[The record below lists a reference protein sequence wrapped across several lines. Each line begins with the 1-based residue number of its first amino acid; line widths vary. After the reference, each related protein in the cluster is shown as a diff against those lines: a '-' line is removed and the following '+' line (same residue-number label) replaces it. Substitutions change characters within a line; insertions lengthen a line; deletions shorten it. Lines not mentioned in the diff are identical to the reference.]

1 MFGMEVLLFGVLAA
15 VVVIAVTALAPR
27 AGVAAP
33 LVLVLVGVAVSFV
46 PAVKAI
52 EINPEVIL
60 VGVLPALLYAAAAS
74 LPTMDFRRDFTAIG
88 GMAVLL
94 VVISA
99 VLLGVVFSAVIPGI
113 NLAAG
118 IALGAIVSPTDA
130 VATSIIKKLGA
141 PRRVVVMLEGEGLL
155 NDATSL
161 VLLRSAI
168 AAVAAS
174 VSLWEV
180 VGSFAKAV
188 LLAVV
193 IGVIVGRLGLWARE
207 HLGNAALATAV
218 SFVVPFAAY
227 LPAEELDASGI
238 VAAVAAGLVTSTLSA
253 RHLSPQDR
261 VAERMNWR
269 TIETLLEGGLF
280 LAMGLEVFGLV
291 QDVREAHGSLWTA
304 VGVAALAAVGV
315 VALRA
320 LFVLPLLR
328 YLAARRRRAEQVR
341 ETLDRME
348 QRVSAR
354 LDEFTD
360 PHGIITPEAAKALSA
375 VWTQGDQRVWEAGN
389 PRRQVRRVQ
398 RRVQLEAEKR
408 RAAAAGGLSDDQK
421 ERIRQR
427 RTDRVAEFR
436 RRFTRRIADVD
447 YLLAA
452 PLGPKEG
459 VVIVWAGMRG
469 VVTLAAAQTLPQD
482 FPQRSL
488 LILIAFGVAAG
499 TLLVQGGTLPWVV
512 RRLGLAGVTS
522 SRFDEGTQGLREI
535 VDGTAR
541 DLLDDPGLCRKDGT
555 PYAPYVVERVRTVVV
570 REQADQDEEEATPE
584 ELSTQFFELRLA
596 TIAAQRKALLEA
608 RAVGT
613 YDSDLLSRAL
623 DQLDAD
629 QIAVEMRAHSD
640 SGG

>member
-33 LVLVLVGVAVSFV
+33 LVLVLIGVAVSFL

-94 VVISA
+94 VVITA
-99 VLLGVVFSAVIPGI
+99 VLLGFVFSWVIPGI
-113 NLAAG
+113 DLAAG

-141 PRRVVVMLEGEGLL
+141 PQRVVVMLEGEGLL

-168 AAVAAS
+168 AATAAS

-188 LLAVV
+188 VLAVV
-193 IGVIVGRLGLWARE
+193 IGLVVGRLGLWARE
-207 HLGNAALATAV
+207 HLRHAALSTAV

-315 VALRA
+315 IALRA

-341 ETLDRME
+341 DTLDRME
-348 QRVSAR
+348 QRVSAK
-354 LDEFTD
+354 LDEFAD
-360 PHGIITPEAAKALSA
+360 PNGIITPDAAKALSA

-398 RRVQLEAEKR
+398 RRVEAEAMKR
-408 RAAAAGGLSDDQK
+408 RASSGRLSDDDR
-421 ERIRQR
+421 ERMRQR
-427 RTDRVAEFR
+427 RMARVAEFR
-436 RRFTRRIADVD
+436 KRFTRRIADVD

-469 VVTLAAAQTLPQD
+469 VVTLAAAQTLPHD

-488 LILIAFGVAAG
+488 LVLIAFGVAAG

-541 DLLDDPGLCRKDGT
+541 DMLDDPGLRRKDGT

-584 ELSTQFFELRLA
+584 ELSAQFFELRLA

-608 RAVGT
+608 RALGT
-613 YDSDLLSRAL
+613 FDSDLLSRAL
-623 DQLDAD
+623 EQLDAD
-629 QIAVEMRAHSD
+629 QIAVEMRGHLD
-640 SGG
+640 G

>member
-1 MFGMEVLLFGVLAA
+1 MEVLLVGVVAA

-33 LVLVLVGVAVSFV
+33 LVLVLIGVAVSFV
-46 PAVKAI
+46 PAVAAI
-52 EINPEVIL
+52 EIDPEVIL
-60 VGVLPALLYAAAAS
+60 AGVLPALLYAAAAS
-74 LPTMDFRRDFTAIG
+74 FPTMDFRRDFTAIG
-88 GMAVLL
+88 GMSVAL
-94 VVISA
+94 VVITA
-99 VLLGVVFSAVIPGI
+99 VLLGFVFSWVIPGI
-113 NLAAG
+113 DLAAG

-130 VATSIIKKLGA
+130 VATSIIKRLGA
-141 PRRVVVMLEGEGLL
+141 PQRVVVMLEGEGLL

-168 AAVAAS
+168 AATAVS
-174 VSLWEV
+174 VSLWGV
-180 VGSFAKAV
+180 VGSFLKAV
-188 LLAVV
+188 LLAVL
-193 IGVIVGRLGLWARE
+193 IGVVVGRLGLWVRE
-207 HLGNAALATAV
+207 HLRHAALSTAV
-218 SFVVPFAAY
+218 SFVVPFVAY

-291 QDVREAHGSLWTA
+291 QDVRKVHGSLWLA
-304 VGVAALAAVGV
+304 VGVAALAAGCV
-315 VALRA
+315 VLLRA

-328 YLAARRRRAEQVR
+328 YLSRRRDRAEQIR
-341 ETLDRME
+341 STLDRG
-348 QRVSAR
+348 RTIAAAK
-354 LDEFTD
+354 LDAFATPD
-360 PHGIITPEAAKALSA
+360 GIITPQAAMEMTRLLRDEEGRRVWETGNVRRHVRRAQRRGIEAAK
-375 VWTQGDQRVWEAGN
+375 
-389 PRRQVRRVQ
+389 
-398 RRVQLEAEKR
+398 R
-408 RAAAAGGLSDDQK
+408 RADGLSDDQK
-421 ERIRQR
+421 ERIQR
-427 RTDRVAEFR
+427 RRTARAAEFR
-436 RRFTRRIADVD
+436 RRFTRRVADVD

-469 VVTLAAAQTLPQD
+469 VVTLAAAQTLPHD

-488 LILIAFGVAAG
+488 LVLIAFGVAAG

-522 SRFDEGTQGLREI
+522 SRHDEGTHGLREI

-541 DLLDDPGLCRKDGT
+541 TMLDDPGLHRKDGT
-555 PYAPYVVERVRTVVV
+555 PYAPSVVERVRSVVV
-570 REQADQDEEEATPE
+570 REQADQDEAAATPE
-584 ELSTQFFELRLA
+584 EVSAQFFELRLA

-629 QIAVEMRAHSD
+629 QIAVEMRGHLD
-640 SGG
+640 G

>member
-1 MFGMEVLLFGVLAA
+1 LFGMEVLLFGVLAA

-33 LVLVLVGVAVSFV
+33 LVLVLIGVAVSFL

-94 VVISA
+94 VVITA
-99 VLLGVVFSAVIPGI
+99 VLLGFVFSWVIPGI
-113 NLAAG
+113 DLAAG

-141 PRRVVVMLEGEGLL
+141 PQRVVVMLEGEGLL

-168 AAVAAS
+168 AATAAS

-188 LLAVV
+188 VLAVV
-193 IGVIVGRLGLWARE
+193 IGLVVGRLGLWARE
-207 HLGNAALATAV
+207 HLRHAALSTAV

-315 VALRA
+315 IALRA

-341 ETLDRME
+341 DTLDRME
-348 QRVSAR
+348 QRVSAK
-354 LDEFTD
+354 LDEFAD
-360 PHGIITPEAAKALSA
+360 PNGIITPDAAKALSA

-398 RRVQLEAEKR
+398 RRVEAEAMKR
-408 RAAAAGGLSDDQK
+408 RASSGRLSDDDR
-421 ERIRQR
+421 ERMRQR
-427 RTDRVAEFR
+427 RMARVAEFR
-436 RRFTRRIADVD
+436 KRFTRRIADVD

-469 VVTLAAAQTLPQD
+469 VVTLAAAQTLPHD

-488 LILIAFGVAAG
+488 LVLIAFGVAAG

-541 DLLDDPGLCRKDGT
+541 DMLDDPGLRRKDGT

-584 ELSTQFFELRLA
+584 ELSAQFFELRLA

-608 RAVGT
+608 RALGT
-613 YDSDLLSRAL
+613 FDSDLLSRAL
-623 DQLDAD
+623 EQLDAD
-629 QIAVEMRAHSD
+629 QIAVEMRGHLD
-640 SGG
+640 G

>member
-1 MFGMEVLLFGVLAA
+1 MEVLLVAVLAA

-33 LVLVLVGVAVSFV
+33 LVLVLIGVAVSFV
-46 PAVKAI
+46 PAVAAI
-52 EINPEVIL
+52 DINPEVIL
-60 VGVLPALLYAAAAS
+60 VGVLPALLYASAAS
-74 LPTMDFRRDFTAIG
+74 FPSMDFRRDFTAIG

-99 VLLGVVFSAVIPGI
+99 VLLGFVFSWVIPGI
-113 NLAAG
+113 DLAAG

-141 PRRVVVMLEGEGLL
+141 PQRVVVMLEGEGLL

-168 AAVAAS
+168 AATAAS
-174 VSLWEV
+174 VSLWGV
-180 VGSFAKAV
+180 VGSFFKAV
-188 LLAVV
+188 LLAVI

-207 HLGNAALATAV
+207 HLRHAALSTAV
-218 SFVVPFAAY
+218 SFVVPFVAY

-269 TIETLLEGGLF
+269 TIEILLEGGLF

-304 VGVAALAAVGV
+304 VGVAALAAAGV
-315 VALRA
+315 IALRA
-320 LFVLPLLR
+320 MFVLPLLR

-348 QRVSAR
+348 HRVSAK

-360 PHGIITPEAAKALSA
+360 PNGIITPEAAQALSA

-398 RRVQLEAEKR
+398 RRVQVEADKR
-408 RAAAAGGLSDDQK
+408 RVAAGGLSDDQK

-427 RTDRVAEFR
+427 RMDRITEFR

-447 YLLAA
+447 YLVAA

-469 VVTLAAAQTLPQD
+469 VVTLAAAQTLPHD

-522 SRFDEGTQGLREI
+522 SRFVEGTQGLREI

-541 DLLDDPGLCRKDGT
+541 DVLDDPELRRKDGT
-555 PYAPYVVERVRTVVV
+555 PYAPYVVDRVRSVVV

-584 ELSTQFFELRLA
+584 ELSAQFFELRLA

-608 RAVGT
+608 RALGT

-623 DQLDAD
+623 EQLDAD
-629 QIAVEMRAHSD
+629 QIAVEMRGHLD
-640 SGG
+640 GG

>member
-33 LVLVLVGVAVSFV
+33 LVLVLIGVAVSFL

-94 VVISA
+94 VVITA
-99 VLLGVVFSAVIPGI
+99 VLLGFVFSWVIPGI
-113 NLAAG
+113 DLAAG

-141 PRRVVVMLEGEGLL
+141 PQRVVVMLEGEGLL

-168 AAVAAS
+168 AATAAS

-193 IGVIVGRLGLWARE
+193 IGLVVGRLGLWARE
-207 HLGNAALATAV
+207 HLRHAALSTAV

-304 VGVAALAAVGV
+304 VGVAALAAVGII
-315 VALRA
+315 ALRA

-341 ETLDRME
+341 DTLDRME
-348 QRVSAR
+348 QRVSAK
-354 LDEFTD
+354 LDEFAD
-360 PHGIITPEAAKALSA
+360 PNGIITPDAAKALSA

-398 RRVQLEAEKR
+398 RRVEAEAMKR
-408 RAAAAGGLSDDQK
+408 RASSGRLSDDDR
-421 ERIRQR
+421 ERMRQR
-427 RTDRVAEFR
+427 RMARVAEFR
-436 RRFTRRIADVD
+436 KRFTRRIADVD

-469 VVTLAAAQTLPQD
+469 VVTLAAAQTLPKED

-488 LILIAFGVAAG
+488 LVLIAFGVAAG

-541 DLLDDPGLCRKDGT
+541 DMLDDPELRRKDGT

-584 ELSTQFFELRLA
+584 ELSAQFFELRLA

-608 RAVGT
+608 RALGT
-613 YDSDLLSRAL
+613 FDSDLLSRAL
-623 DQLDAD
+623 EQLDAD
-629 QIAVEMRAHSD
+629 QIAVEMRGHLD
-640 SGG
+640 G

>member
-33 LVLVLVGVAVSFV
+33 LVLVLIGVAVSFV

-94 VVISA
+94 VVITA
-99 VLLGVVFSAVIPGI
+99 VLLGFVFSWVIPGI
-113 NLAAG
+113 DLAAG

-141 PRRVVVMLEGEGLL
+141 PQRVVVMLEGEGLL

-168 AAVAAS
+168 AATAAS

-188 LLAVV
+188 ILAVV
-193 IGVIVGRLGLWARE
+193 IGLIVGRLGLWVRE

-315 VALRA
+315 IALRA

-348 QRVSAR
+348 QRVSAK

-360 PHGIITPEAAKALSA
+360 PHGIITPDAAKALSA

-398 RRVQLEAEKR
+398 RRVDEAAKR
-408 RAAAAGGLSDDQK
+408 RAAASGGLSDDQK

-427 RTDRVAEFR
+427 RMDRIAEFR

-469 VVTLAAAQTLPQD
+469 VVTLAAAQTLPRED

-541 DLLDDPGLCRKDGT
+541 DMLDDPDLRRKDGT

-584 ELSTQFFELRLA
+584 ELSAQFFELRLA

-623 DQLDAD
+623 EQLDAD
-629 QIAVEMRAHSD
+629 QIAVEMRGHLD
-640 SGG
+640 G

>member
-1 MFGMEVLLFGVLAA
+1 MDVLLFGVLAA

-33 LVLVLVGVAVSFV
+33 LVLVLIGVAVSFLPVV
-46 PAVKAI
+46 PAI
-52 EINPEVIL
+52 PINPEVIL
-60 VGVLPALLYAAAAS
+60 VGVLPALLYASAAS
-74 LPTMDFRRDFTAIG
+74 FPSMDFRRDFTAIG

-99 VLLGVVFSAVIPGI
+99 VLLGFVFSWVIPGI
-113 NLAAG
+113 DLAAG

-141 PRRVVVMLEGEGLL
+141 PQRVVVMLEGEGLL

-168 AAVAAS
+168 AATAAS
-174 VSLWEV
+174 VSLWGV
-180 VGSFAKAV
+180 VGSFLKAV
-188 LLAVV
+188 LLAVL
-193 IGVIVGRLGLWARE
+193 IGVIVGRLGLWVRE
-207 HLGNAALATAV
+207 RLGNAALATAV

-315 VALRA
+315 IALRA

-348 QRVSAR
+348 RKVSAR

-360 PHGIITPEAAKALSA
+360 PNGIITPDAAKALSA

-427 RTDRVAEFR
+427 RSDRIAEFR

-469 VVTLAAAQTLPQD
+469 VVTLAAAQTLPSD

-488 LILIAFGVAAG
+488 LVLIAFGVAAG

-512 RRLGLAGVTS
+512 RRLGLSGVTS

-541 DLLDDPGLCRKDGT
+541 DMLDDPGLRRKDGT

-608 RAVGT
+608 RALGT
-613 YDSDLLSRAL
+613 FDSDLLSRAL

-629 QIAVEMRAHSD
+629 QIAVEMRGHLD
-640 SGG
+640 G

>member
-1 MFGMEVLLFGVLAA
+1 MEVLLVAVLAA

-33 LVLVLVGVAVSFV
+33 LVLVLIGVAVSFV

-52 EINPEVIL
+52 DIDPEIIL

-74 LPTMDFRRDFTAIG
+74 FPSMDFRRDFTAIG

-94 VVISA
+94 VVITA
-99 VLLGVVFSAVIPGI
+99 VLLGFVFSWVIPGI
-113 NLAAG
+113 GLAAG

-141 PRRVVVMLEGEGLL
+141 PQRVVVMLEGEGLL

-168 AAVAAS
+168 AATAAS
-174 VSLWEV
+174 VSLWGV
-180 VGSFAKAV
+180 VGSFFKAV

-193 IGVIVGRLGLWARE
+193 IGLVVGRLGLWVRE
-207 HLGNAALATAV
+207 HLRHAALSTAV

-304 VGVAALAAVGV
+304 VGVAALAAVVV

-348 QRVSAR
+348 QRVSAK
-354 LDEFTD
+354 LDELAD
-360 PHGIITPEAAKALSA
+360 PHGIITPDAAKALAA

-408 RAAAAGGLSDDQK
+408 RASSAGGLSDDQK

-427 RTDRVAEFR
+427 RIDRVAEFR
-436 RRFTRRIADVD
+436 KRFTRRIADVD

-459 VVIVWAGMRG
+459 MVIVWAGMRG
-469 VVTLAAAQTLPQD
+469 VVTLAAAQTLPD
-482 FPQRSL
+482 KFPERSL
-488 LILIAFGVAAG
+488 LVLIAFGVAAG

-541 DLLDDPGLCRKDGT
+541 DLLDDPELRRKDGT

-584 ELSTQFFELRLA
+584 ELSAQFFELRLA
-596 TIAAQRKALLEA
+596 TISAQRRALLEA

-623 DQLDAD
+623 EQLDAD
-629 QIAVEMRAHSD
+629 QIAVEMRGHLD
-640 SGG
+640 G

>member
-1 MFGMEVLLFGVLAA
+1 MEVLLVAVTAA
-15 VVVIAVTALAPR
+15 LVVIGVTALAPR
-27 AGVAAP
+27 AGVSAP
-33 LVLVLVGVAVSFV
+33 LVLVLVGVGVSFV
-46 PAVKAI
+46 PAIPAI
-52 EINPEVIL
+52 EIDPEVIL
-60 VGVLPALLYAAAAS
+60 AGVLPALLYAAAAS
-74 LPTMDFRRDFTAIG
+74 FPSMDFRRDFTAIG
-88 GMAVLL
+88 GMSVLL

-99 VLLGVVFSAVIPGI
+99 VLLGLVFSRVVPDLD
-113 NLAAG
+113 LAAG

-141 PRRVVVMLEGEGLL
+141 PQRVVVMLEGEGLL

-161 VLLRSAI
+161 VLLRSAV
-168 AAVAAS
+168 AATAAS
-174 VSLWEV
+174 VSLWGV
-180 VGSFAKAV
+180 VGDFFKAV
-188 LLAVV
+188 LLAVL
-193 IGVIVGRLGLWARE
+193 IGVVVGRLGLWARE
-207 HLGNAALATAV
+207 HLRHATLSTAV

-238 VAAVAAGLVTSTLSA
+238 VAAVAAGLVTSTLAA

-280 LAMGLEVFGLV
+280 LAMGLEVFALV
-291 QDVREAHGSLWTA
+291 EDVQEAHGSVWTA
-304 VGVAALAAVGV
+304 VGVAALAAAGV
-315 VALRA
+315 VVLRA
-320 LFVLPLLR
+320 MFVLPLLR

-341 ETLDRME
+341 ETLDRMQ
-348 QRVSAR
+348 QRVADK
-354 LDEFTD
+354 LDAYSD
-360 PHGIITPEAAKALSA
+360 ADGIITPEAATSLSS
-375 VWTQGDQRVWEAGN
+375 VWSEDDRRAWEAGN
-389 PRRQVRRVQ
+389 PRRPVRRVQ
-398 RRVQLEAEKR
+398 RRVAAEAMKR
-408 RAAAAGGLSDDQK
+408 RAASGRLSDDQR
-421 ERIRQR
+421 ERMRQR
-427 RTDRVAEFR
+427 RTARVTEFR

-469 VVTLAAAQTLPQD
+469 VVTLAAAQTLPPD

-488 LILIAFGVAAG
+488 LILVAFGVAAG

-522 SRFDEGTQGLREI
+522 SRFVEGTQGLREV

-541 DLLDDPGLCRKDGT
+541 TMLDDPGLCRKDGT
-555 PYAPYVVERVRTVVV
+555 PYAPYVVERVRNVVM
-570 REQADQDEEEATPE
+570 REQIDQAEEEATPE
-584 ELSTQFFELRLA
+584 EVSDQFFELRLA

-623 DQLDAD
+623 EQLDAD
-629 QIAVEMRAHSD
+629 QIAVEMRGHLD
-640 SGG
+640 GG

>member
-33 LVLVLVGVAVSFV
+33 LVLVLIGVAVSFLPVV
-46 PAVKAI
+46 PAI
-52 EINPEVIL
+52 PINPEVIL
-60 VGVLPALLYAAAAS
+60 VGVLPALLYASAAS
-74 LPTMDFRRDFTAIG
+74 FPSMDFRRDFTAIG

-94 VVISA
+94 VVITA
-99 VLLGVVFSAVIPGI
+99 VLLGFVFSWVIPGI
-113 NLAAG
+113 DLAAG

-141 PRRVVVMLEGEGLL
+141 PQRVVVMLEGEGLL

-168 AAVAAS
+168 AATAAS
-174 VSLWEV
+174 VSLWGV
-180 VGSFAKAV
+180 VGSFFKAV
-188 LLAVV
+188 LLAVL
-193 IGVIVGRLGLWARE
+193 IGVVVGRLGLWVRE
-207 HLGNAALATAV
+207 HLRHAALSTAV
-218 SFVVPFAAY
+218 SFVVPFVAY

-304 VGVAALAAVGV
+304 VGVAALAAVV
-315 VALRA
+315 VIALRA

-348 QRVSAR
+348 QRVSAK

-360 PHGIITPEAAKALSA
+360 PRGIITPDAAKALSA

-398 RRVQLEAEKR
+398 RRVQLEAAKR
-408 RAAAAGGLSDDQK
+408 RAAASGGLSDDQK

-427 RTDRVAEFR
+427 RMDRIAEFR

-469 VVTLAAAQTLPQD
+469 VVTLAAAQTLPRED

-488 LILIAFGVAAG
+488 LVLIAFGVAAG

-541 DLLDDPGLCRKDGT
+541 DMLDDPGLRRKDGT

-584 ELSTQFFELRLA
+584 ELSAQFFELRLA

-629 QIAVEMRAHSD
+629 QIAVEMRGHLD
-640 SGG
+640 G

>member
-1 MFGMEVLLFGVLAA
+1 MEVLLFGVLAA
-15 VVVIAVTALAPR
+15 VAVIAVTALAPR

-33 LVLVLVGVAVSFV
+33 LVLVLIGVAVSFL

-94 VVISA
+94 VVITA
-99 VLLGVVFSAVIPGI
+99 VLLGFVFSWVIPGI
-113 NLAAG
+113 DLAAG

-141 PRRVVVMLEGEGLL
+141 PQRVVVMLEGEGLL

-168 AAVAAS
+168 AATAAS

-193 IGVIVGRLGLWARE
+193 IGLVVGRLGLWARE
-207 HLGNAALATAV
+207 HLRHAALSTAV

-315 VALRA
+315 IALRA

-341 ETLDRME
+341 DTLDRME
-348 QRVSAR
+348 QRVSAK
-354 LDEFTD
+354 LDEFAD
-360 PHGIITPEAAKALSA
+360 PNGIITPDAAKALSA

-398 RRVQLEAEKR
+398 RRVEAEAMKR
-408 RAAAAGGLSDDQK
+408 RASSGRLSDDDR
-421 ERIRQR
+421 ERMRQR
-427 RTDRVAEFR
+427 RMARVAEFR
-436 RRFTRRIADVD
+436 KRFTRRIADVD

-469 VVTLAAAQTLPQD
+469 VVTLAAAQTLPKED

-488 LILIAFGVAAG
+488 LVLIAFGVAAG

-541 DLLDDPGLCRKDGT
+541 DMLDDPGLRRKDGT

-584 ELSTQFFELRLA
+584 ELSAQFFELRLA

-608 RAVGT
+608 RALGT
-613 YDSDLLSRAL
+613 FDSDLLSRAL
-623 DQLDAD
+623 EQLDAD
-629 QIAVEMRAHSD
+629 QIAVEMRGHLD
-640 SGG
+640 G

>member
-1 MFGMEVLLFGVLAA
+1 LFGMEVLLVAVLAA

-33 LVLVLVGVAVSFV
+33 LVLVLIGVAVSFV
-46 PAVKAI
+46 PAVAAI

-60 VGVLPALLYAAAAS
+60 VGVLPALLYASAAS
-74 LPTMDFRRDFTAIG
+74 FPSMDFRRDFTAIG

-99 VLLGVVFSAVIPGI
+99 VLLGLVFSWVIPGI
-113 NLAAG
+113 DLAAG

-141 PRRVVVMLEGEGLL
+141 PQRVVVMLEGEGLL

-168 AAVAAS
+168 AAVATS
-174 VSLWEV
+174 VSVWGV
-180 VGSFAKAV
+180 VGSFFKAV
-188 LLAVV
+188 LIAVV
-193 IGVIVGRLGLWARE
+193 IGLIVGRLGLWVRE
-207 HLGNAALATAV
+207 HLRHAALSTAV

-269 TIETLLEGGLF
+269 TIEALLEGGLF

-291 QDVREAHGSLWTA
+291 EDVRAAHGSLWTA

-328 YLAARRRRAEQVR
+328 YLSARRRRAEQVR

-348 QRVSAR
+348 QRVSAK
-354 LDEFTD
+354 LDAFTD
-360 PHGIITPEAAKALSA
+360 PHGIITPDSAKALSA
-375 VWTQGDQRVWEAGN
+375 VWTQGDLRVWEAGN

-408 RAAAAGGLSDDQK
+408 QAAGGLSDDQK

-427 RTDRVAEFR
+427 RMDRVAEFR

-469 VVTLAAAQTLPQD
+469 VVTLAAAQTLPSD

-541 DLLDDPGLCRKDGT
+541 DLLDDPGLQRKDGT

-570 REQADQDEEEATPE
+570 REQADQDEQEATPE
-584 ELSTQFFELRLA
+584 ELSEQFFELRLA

-623 DQLDAD
+623 EQLDAD
-629 QIAVEMRAHSD
+629 QIAVEMRGHLD
-640 SGG
+640 G

>member
-1 MFGMEVLLFGVLAA
+1 MEVLLVAVLAA

-33 LVLVLVGVAVSFV
+33 LVLVLIGVAVSFV
-46 PAVKAI
+46 PAVAAI
-52 EINPEVIL
+52 EIDPEIIL
-60 VGVLPALLYAAAAS
+60 VGVLPALLYASAAS
-74 LPTMDFRRDFTAIG
+74 FPSMDFRRDFTAIG

-99 VLLGVVFSAVIPGI
+99 VLLGFVFSWVIPGI
-113 NLAAG
+113 DLAAG

-141 PRRVVVMLEGEGLL
+141 PQRVVVMLEGEGLL

-168 AAVAAS
+168 AATAAS
-174 VSLWEV
+174 VSVWGV

-188 LLAVV
+188 LIAVV
-193 IGVIVGRLGLWARE
+193 IGLVVGRLGLWVRE
-207 HLGNAALATAV
+207 HLRHAALSTAV
-218 SFVVPFAAY
+218 SFVVPFVAY

-348 QRVSAR
+348 QRVSAK

-360 PHGIITPEAAKALSA
+360 PNGIITPDAAKALSA

-389 PRRQVRRVQ
+389 PRHQVRRVQ
-398 RRVQLEAEKR
+398 RRVQVEAAKR
-408 RAAAAGGLSDDQK
+408 RAASGQLSEDQR
-421 ERIRQR
+421 ERMRQR

-469 VVTLAAAQTLPQD
+469 VVTLAAAQTLPHD

-488 LILIAFGVAAG
+488 LILVAFGVAAG

-512 RRLGLAGVTS
+512 RRLGLVGVTS

-541 DLLDDPGLCRKDGT
+541 DMLDDPELRRKDGT

-584 ELSTQFFELRLA
+584 ELSDQFFELRLA

-629 QIAVEMRAHSD
+629 QIAVEMRGHLD
-640 SGG
+640 G

>member
-33 LVLVLVGVAVSFV
+33 LVLVLIGVAVSFL

-94 VVISA
+94 VVITA
-99 VLLGVVFSAVIPGI
+99 VLLGFVFSWVIPGI
-113 NLAAG
+113 DLAAG

-141 PRRVVVMLEGEGLL
+141 PQRVVVMLEGEGLL

-168 AAVAAS
+168 AATAAS

-193 IGVIVGRLGLWARE
+193 IGLVVGRLGLWARE
-207 HLGNAALATAV
+207 HLRHAALSTAV

-304 VGVAALAAVGV
+304 VGVAALAAVGII
-315 VALRA
+315 ALRA

-341 ETLDRME
+341 DTLDRME
-348 QRVSAR
+348 QRVSAK
-354 LDEFTD
+354 LDEFAD
-360 PHGIITPEAAKALSA
+360 PNGIITPDAAKALSA

-398 RRVQLEAEKR
+398 RRVEAEAMKR
-408 RAAAAGGLSDDQK
+408 RASSGRLSDDDR
-421 ERIRQR
+421 ERMRQR
-427 RTDRVAEFR
+427 RMARVAEFR
-436 RRFTRRIADVD
+436 KRFTRRIADVD

-452 PLGPKEG
+452 PLGPREG

-469 VVTLAAAQTLPQD
+469 VVTLAAAQTLPKED

-488 LILIAFGVAAG
+488 LVLIAFGVAAG

-541 DLLDDPGLCRKDGT
+541 DMLDDPELRRKDGT

-584 ELSTQFFELRLA
+584 ELSAQFFELRLA

-608 RAVGT
+608 RALGT
-613 YDSDLLSRAL
+613 FDSDLLSRAL
-623 DQLDAD
+623 EQLDAD
-629 QIAVEMRAHSD
+629 QIAVEMRGHLD
-640 SGG
+640 G

>member
-1 MFGMEVLLFGVLAA
+1 MEVLLFGVLAA

-33 LVLVLVGVAVSFV
+33 LVLVLIGVAVSFL

-94 VVISA
+94 VVITA
-99 VLLGVVFSAVIPGI
+99 VLLGFVFSWVIPGI
-113 NLAAG
+113 DLAAG

-141 PRRVVVMLEGEGLL
+141 PQRVVVMLEGEGLL

-168 AAVAAS
+168 AATAAS

-193 IGVIVGRLGLWARE
+193 IGLVVGRLGLWARE
-207 HLGNAALATAV
+207 HLRHAALSTAV

-304 VGVAALAAVGV
+304 VGVAALAAVGII
-315 VALRA
+315 ALRA

-341 ETLDRME
+341 DTLDRME
-348 QRVSAR
+348 QRVSAK
-354 LDEFTD
+354 LDEFAD
-360 PHGIITPEAAKALSA
+360 PNGIITPDAAKALSA

-398 RRVQLEAEKR
+398 RRVEAEAMKR
-408 RAAAAGGLSDDQK
+408 RASSGRLSDDDR
-421 ERIRQR
+421 ERMRQR
-427 RTDRVAEFR
+427 RMARVAEFR
-436 RRFTRRIADVD
+436 KRFTRRIADVD

-452 PLGPKEG
+452 PLGPREG

-469 VVTLAAAQTLPQD
+469 VVTLAAAQTLPKED

-488 LILIAFGVAAG
+488 LVLIAFGVAAG

-541 DLLDDPGLCRKDGT
+541 DMLDDPELRRKDGT

-584 ELSTQFFELRLA
+584 ELSAQFFELRLA

-608 RAVGT
+608 RALGT
-613 YDSDLLSRAL
+613 FDSDLLSRAL
-623 DQLDAD
+623 EQLDAD
-629 QIAVEMRAHSD
+629 QIAVEMRGHLD
-640 SGG
+640 G

>member
-33 LVLVLVGVAVSFV
+33 LVLVLIGVAVSFL

-94 VVISA
+94 VVITA
-99 VLLGVVFSAVIPGI
+99 VLLGFVFSWVIPGI
-113 NLAAG
+113 DLAAG

-141 PRRVVVMLEGEGLL
+141 PQRVVVMLEGEGLL

-168 AAVAAS
+168 AATAAS

-193 IGVIVGRLGLWARE
+193 IGLVVGRLGLWARE
-207 HLGNAALATAV
+207 HLRHAALSTAV

-304 VGVAALAAVGV
+304 VGVAALAAVGII
-315 VALRA
+315 ALRA

-341 ETLDRME
+341 DTLDRME
-348 QRVSAR
+348 QRVSAK
-354 LDEFTD
+354 LDEFAD
-360 PHGIITPEAAKALSA
+360 PNGIITPDAAKALSA

-398 RRVQLEAEKR
+398 RRVEAEAMKR
-408 RAAAAGGLSDDQK
+408 RASSGRLSDDDR
-421 ERIRQR
+421 ERMRQR
-427 RTDRVAEFR
+427 RMARVAEFR
-436 RRFTRRIADVD
+436 KRFTRRIADVD

-452 PLGPKEG
+452 PLGPREG

-469 VVTLAAAQTLPQD
+469 VVTLAAAQTLPHD

-488 LILIAFGVAAG
+488 LVLIAFGVAAG

-541 DLLDDPGLCRKDGT
+541 DVLDDPGLRRKDGT

-584 ELSTQFFELRLA
+584 ELSAQFFELRLA

-608 RAVGT
+608 RALGT
-613 YDSDLLSRAL
+613 FDSDLLSRAL
-623 DQLDAD
+623 EQLDAD
-629 QIAVEMRAHSD
+629 QIAVEMRGHLD
-640 SGG
+640 G